1 MKKKFFSKI
10 LSQVENTIN
19 YTGVE
24 MQTKLTQEEEQ
35 IVDYVESGKAESV
48 EDLQEEIARF
58 TQMAKE
64 QTSKKKAISIR
75 LSESDLYLL
84 KKKALAAGISYQNI
98 IQSLIHQY
106 THDKI
111 KASL

>member
-1 MKKKFFSKI
+1 
-10 LSQVENTIN
+10 
-19 YTGVE
+19 
-24 MQTKLTQEEEQ
+24 MQTKLTKEELE
-35 IVDYVESGKAESV
+35 IVEYIESGKAESV
-48 EDLQEEIARF
+48 PNVKEEIARF

-84 KKKALAAGISYQNI
+84 KKKALATGISYQNI
-98 IQSLIHQY
+98 IQSLVHQY

>member
-1 MKKKFFSKI
+1 
-10 LSQVENTIN
+10 
-19 YTGVE
+19 
-24 MQTKLTQEEEQ
+24 MQIKLTPEEQ
-35 IVDYVESGKAESV
+35 EIVDYIESGKAKSV
-48 EDLQEEIARF
+48 ENVNEEIARF

-84 KKKALAAGISYQNI
+84 KKKALSTGLSYQNI
-98 IQSLIHQY
+98 IQSLVHQY

-111 KASL
+111 QASL

>member
-1 MKKKFFSKI
+1 
-10 LSQVENTIN
+10 
-19 YTGVE
+19 
-24 MQTKLTQEEEQ
+24 
-35 IVDYVESGKAESV
+35 
-48 EDLQEEIARF
+48 
-58 TQMAKE
+58 MAKE

-84 KKKALAAGISYQNI
+84 KKKALATGLSYQNI
-98 IQSLIHQY
+98 IQSLVHQY

>member
-1 MKKKFFSKI
+1 
-10 LSQVENTIN
+10 
-19 YTGVE
+19 
-24 MQTKLTQEEEQ
+24 MQIKLTQEEKE
-35 IVDYVESGKAESV
+35 IIDYIESAEAKSV
-48 EDLQEEIARF
+48 ENVKEEISRF

-84 KKKALAAGISYQNI
+84 KKKALATGLSYQNI
-98 IQSLIHQY
+98 IQSLVHQY

-111 KASL
+111 QPSL

>member
-1 MKKKFFSKI
+1 
-10 LSQVENTIN
+10 
-19 YTGVE
+19 
-24 MQTKLTQEEEQ
+24 MQTKLTKEELE
-35 IVDYVESGKAESV
+35 IVEYIESGKAESV
-48 EDLQEEIARF
+48 PNVKEEIARF

-84 KKKALAAGISYQNI
+84 KKKALSTGLSYQNI
-98 IQSLIHQY
+98 IQSLVHQY

-111 KASL
+111 QASL

>member
-1 MKKKFFSKI
+1 
-10 LSQVENTIN
+10 
-19 YTGVE
+19 
-24 MQTKLTQEEEQ
+24 MQTKLTQEEKE
-35 IVDYVESGKAESV
+35 IIDYIESGKAHSV
-48 EDLQEEIARF
+48 DNVKEEISRF

-84 KKKALAAGISYQNI
+84 KKKALATGISYQNI
-98 IQSLIHQY
+98 IQSLVHQY

>member
-1 MKKKFFSKI
+1 M
-10 LSQVENTIN
+10 QV
-19 YTGVE
+19 
-24 MQTKLTQEEEQ
+24 KLTQEEKE
-35 IVDYVESGKAESV
+35 IIDYVESGEAKSV
-48 EDLQEEIARF
+48 ENVKEEISRF

-84 KKKALAAGISYQNI
+84 KKKALATGLSYQNI
-98 IQSLIHQY
+98 IQSLVHQY

>member
-1 MKKKFFSKI
+1 MPA
-10 LSQVENTIN
+10 
-19 YTGVE
+19 
-24 MQTKLTQEEEQ
+24 KLTHEEKEL
-35 IVDYVESGKAESV
+35 VDYIESGDAKSV
-48 EDLQEEIARF
+48 DNLKEEISRF

-84 KKKALAAGISYQNI
+84 KKKAMSAGISYQNI

-111 KASL
+111 HASL

>member
-1 MKKKFFSKI
+1 
-10 LSQVENTIN
+10 
-19 YTGVE
+19 
-24 MQTKLTQEEEQ
+24 MQTKLTEEEQ
-35 IVDYVESGKAESV
+35 EIIEYIESGEAKSV
-48 EDLQEEIARF
+48 KNLKEEISRY

-84 KKKALAAGISYQNI
+84 KKKALATGISYQNI
-98 IQSLIHQY
+98 IQSLVHQY

-111 KASL
+111 QASL